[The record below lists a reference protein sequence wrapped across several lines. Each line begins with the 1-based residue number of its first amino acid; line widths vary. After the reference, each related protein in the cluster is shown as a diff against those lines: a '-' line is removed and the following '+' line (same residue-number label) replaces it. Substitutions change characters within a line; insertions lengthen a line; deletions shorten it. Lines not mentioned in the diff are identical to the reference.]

1 MTRSR
6 KIISPVVGYN
16 KERKQKE
23 MKKFS
28 FKALTSLV
36 LVIALLTGVFATI
49 GVFADTPAPKAEI
62 VYKNLQYGSSLKL
75 MYAVTSEGLSL
86 GDEVKVVIRDAN
98 GNVIENTVK
107 NEEKENINGMDCD
120 VFVSERGIAPQ
131 YIDTYV
137 YATAQIVN
145 GDTVVYESAPVR
157 YSVLEYLYTVLTTS
171 EDLDADAKAMYES
184 LLVYA
189 NAADVALNKTE
200 EGKRISDYKFVR
212 IVDGTLDGTYTSGTY
227 LKGTVLS
234 GLTNTIGDN
243 VAYKVEQFD
252 ADGQL
257 LNAKLYEADEL
268 ADLVVG
274 EFNMVIT
281 AEEKDDVVVPPSWK
295 LVTDISMLQEG
306 VQIVIAAKNANFAI
320 STTQNKNNRGQAAI
334 TKNSD
339 GTINAP
345 DSSVQIITLGAGKN
359 AGTWAFN
366 IGSGYLYA
374 ASSSSNYLKT
384 ETTLSNNSSWS
395 ITVTSAGVATVV
407 ATGSNTKNML
417 LHNPSSSLFSCYG
430 AISNSTAEIVIYA
443 YV

>member
-200 EGKRISDYKFVR
+200 EGKRIADYRFVR
-212 IVDGTLDGTYTSGTY
+212 AEGMTVDGTYASGTY
-227 LKGTVLS
+227 LAGSVLDSITVPEGVTS
-234 GLTNTIGDN
+234 FVLTEYDEENKVVSSETYTAADFEGYIVGDYN
-243 VAYKVEQFD
+243 VVLTAGEEEVELD
-252 ADGQL
+252 P
-257 LNAKLYEADEL
+257 
-268 ADLVVG
+268 
-274 EFNMVIT
+274 T
-281 AEEKDDVVVPPSWK
+281 WK
-295 LVTDISMLQEG
+295 LVTDVSMLKEG

-407 ATGSNTKNML
+407 ATGSNTRNML
-417 LHNPSSSLFSCYG
+417 LHNSSSSLFSCY
-430 AISNSTAEIVIYA
+430 AALSSATAEIVIYA

>member
-200 EGKRISDYKFVR
+200 EGKRIADYRFVR
-212 IVDGTLDGTYTSGTY
+212 AEGMTVDGTYASGTY
-227 LKGTVLS
+227 LAGSVLDSITVPEGVTS
-234 GLTNTIGDN
+234 FVLTEYDEENKVVSSETYTAADFEGYIVGDYN
-243 VAYKVEQFD
+243 IVLTAGEEEVELD
-252 ADGQL
+252 P
-257 LNAKLYEADEL
+257 
-268 ADLVVG
+268 
-274 EFNMVIT
+274 T
-281 AEEKDDVVVPPSWK
+281 WK
-295 LVTDISMLQEG
+295 LVTDVSMLKEG
-306 VQIVIAAKNANFAI
+306 VTIVIVAAESNYAL
-320 STTQNKNNRGQAAI
+320 STEQRDNNRGQTEI
-334 TKNSD
+334 VKNAD
-339 GTINAP
+339 GTIAAP
-345 DSSVQIITLGAGKN
+345 GTNVQILTLEVGKT
-359 AGTWAFN
+359 ADTWAFN
-366 IGSGYLYA
+366 TGSGYLYA
-374 ASSSSNYLKT
+374 ASSSKNYLRT
-384 ETTLSNNSSWS
+384 ESTLSANSSWNIS
-395 ITVTSAGVATVV
+395 VTASGIATIK
-407 ATGSNTKNML
+407 ATGANTRNLMSHNSQSSIFSAYAAVQKNI
-417 LHNPSSSLFSCYG
+417 C
-430 AISNSTAEIVIYA
+430 IYA